1 MENTRNFISL
11 RLLCIA
17 GLVLCLAIGCAQPLR
32 QSHGE
37 AKVDRPTALL
47 TGPAVGHWAEQ
58 DEHAVIVY
66 TVLGT
71 DCTQL
76 SAQAAEPVFASHGFF
91 ALATGETLCALH
103 LRNNQRVLWHAE
115 AP

>member
-1 MENTRNFISL
+1 MENTRSFISL
-11 RLLCIA
+11 MLLSIA
-17 GLVLCLAIGCAQPLR
+17 GLVLCLALGCAQTV
-32 QSHGE
+32 QQFHGE

-71 DCTQL
+71 DCAQL
-76 SAQAAEPVFASHGFF
+76 SAQAAEPVFQSHGFF

-103 LRNNQRVLWHAE
+103 LRDNQRVLWHAE
-115 AP
+115 RP